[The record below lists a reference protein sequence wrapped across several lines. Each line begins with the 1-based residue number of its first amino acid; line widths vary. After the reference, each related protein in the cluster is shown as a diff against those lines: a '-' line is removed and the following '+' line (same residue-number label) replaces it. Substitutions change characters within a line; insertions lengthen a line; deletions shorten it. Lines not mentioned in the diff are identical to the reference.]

1 MEGLYI
7 SELSERMK
15 SGDLSASLLVDY
27 YLERIEAYDQSGPAL
42 NSILTLNPDA
52 RADAEALDHEMRE
65 QGERG
70 PLHGIPILLKDNIAC
85 RGPMATTAGSLA
97 LENAVARKDAHIVE
111 LLRSAGALILGK
123 TNLSEWANFRSG
135 YSSSGWS
142 SLGGQT
148 LNPYS
153 LDRSPGGSSAGSAVA
168 VAADFCAAAV
178 GTETDGSIVSP
189 ASMNGI
195 VGIKPTVGLVSQNG
209 IVPISVSQDTAGPM
223 ARNIAD
229 AATLLGA
236 MVEGDGED
244 YSRFLDHGGLDGAR
258 IGIPRAYAQV
268 NDHVNDIFTN
278 AVKVM
283 QDAGAEIVDP
293 VEVPSARRVAHFERI
308 VMQYEFKAGIV
319 KYLSDFVPDHEIK
332 SLADIIR
339 FNGENRGRVMPYFG
353 QDILLAA
360 EARGELGEDVYLEAL
375 AACRRLT
382 REQGIDQAMAD
393 HGLDALVAPTRGK
406 AWLID
411 WATGDGRRGGSSTLA
426 AVAGYPSVTVP
437 MGAVFGLPV
446 GVSFIAG
453 ANSESRLIQLASG
466 YEHHSQARHP
476 PTFREELFTRGKS
489 RQATP

>member
-15 SGDLSASLLVDY
+15 TGDLSASLLVDY
-27 YLERIEAYDQSGPAL
+27 YLERIDAYDQSGPSL
-42 NSILTLNPDA
+42 NSILTLNPNARDDA
-52 RADAEALDHEMRE
+52 VALDQEMQD
-65 QGERG
+65 QGARG

-85 RGPMATTAGSLA
+85 QGPMATTAGSLA
-97 LENAVARKDAHIVE
+97 LENAVAKKDAHIVD

-123 TNLSEWANFRSG
+123 SNLSEWANFRSG

-148 LNPYS
+148 FNPYS

-209 IVPISVSQDTAGPM
+209 IIPISASQDTAGPM

-229 AATLLGA
+229 AAILLGA
-236 MVEGDGED
+236 MIDDGED
-244 YSRFLDHGGLDGAR
+244 YSQFLDPGGLDGAR
-258 IGIPRAYAQV
+258 IGVPRAYAQV
-268 NDHVNDIFTN
+268 NDHVNDVFTE
-278 AVKVM
+278 ALKVM

-293 VEVPSARRVAHFERI
+293 VDVPSARRIDHLERI
-308 VMQYEFKAGIV
+308 VMRYEFKVGIA
-319 KYLSDFVPDHEIK
+319 KYLADFVPDHEIK

-339 FNGENRGRVMPYFG
+339 FNSENRARVMPYFG

-360 EARGELGEDVYLEAL
+360 EASGDINDDVYLEAL
-375 AACRRLT
+375 ATCRRLT

-393 HGLDALVAPTRGK
+393 HNLDALVAPTRGQ

-411 WATGDGRRGGSSTLA
+411 WATGDGRRRGSSTLA
-426 AVAGYPSVTVP
+426 AVAGYPSISVP

-453 ANSESRLIQLASG
+453 ANAEPRLIQLASG
-466 YEHHSQARHP
+466 YEHHSQARRA